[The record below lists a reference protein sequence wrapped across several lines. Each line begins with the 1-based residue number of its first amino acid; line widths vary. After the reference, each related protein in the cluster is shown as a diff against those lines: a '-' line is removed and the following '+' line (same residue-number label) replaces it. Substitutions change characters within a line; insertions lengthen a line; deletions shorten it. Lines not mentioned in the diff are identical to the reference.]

1 VRGGVVVNRSVCRFP
16 QITSLRDFGKCRS
29 NGESVG
35 NAVKSMAQDG
45 VVLM

>member
-1 VRGGVVVNRSVCRFP
+1 MRGGVVVNRSVCRFP

-35 NAVKSMAQDG
+35 MPLSRWPRMESC
-45 VVLM
+45 